1 MCSDHYIYIVFFT
14 YISPARYFE
23 GYATYR
29 IILHFAE
36 YFLNEEHLASSA
48 GKLMWEPPKF
58 KKQKQHNTTTTTTS
72 RRTQPL

>member
-48 GKLMWEPPKF
+48 GKLM
-58 KKQKQHNTTTTTTS
+58 
-72 RRTQPL
+72 